1 MAPTVTVAG
10 PGRGGHSLQDLAA
23 AREERHVRGWG
34 PAAAG
39 RRGTDQ
45 QWLGGARLGWGG
57 QRRGVSED
65 TELSRSA
72 GSECQSGGR
81 LAQDWWFPE
90 VPEGFEADESDDLR
104 DLAHQRSP
112 GTQRQTWVLIVPLT
126 VHIHNSFTYVIIR
139 HSSDCEPDLPGA
151 SRGTESWSGLKG
163 H

>member
-1 MAPTVTVAG
+1 MAVAG
-10 PGRGGHSLQDLAA
+10 PGRGGHSLQDPAA

-45 QWLGGARLGWGG
+45 QLLGGAGLGWGG
-57 QRRGVSED
+57 QRRGVSEA

-81 LAQDWWFPE
+81 LARDWWFPE
-90 VPEGFEADESDDLR
+90 VPDGFEADESDDLC

-126 VHIHNSFTYVIIR
+126 VHIHSLTISVI
-139 HSSDCEPDLPGA
+139 
-151 SRGTESWSGLKG
+151 T
-163 H
+163 